1 MISGKKCKDIAGDI
15 ALSISN
21 KFFNIIHI
29 IFWIAMSFDNLRVIL
44 EDSNIKYEPIMKT
57 LVANLSCDFK
67 WTIAAYIATSL
78 SCNFKIPTLV
88 PIITIDVF
96 LTIFLLMPKS
106 SLEWWKWAEEKSPF
120 NFKVYLI
127 GVTVS
132 SFHLIIENN
141 TPFLILTM

>member
-1 MISGKKCKDIAGDI
+1 MISVKKCKDIAVDT
-15 ALSISN
+15 ALSISI
-21 KFFNIIHI
+21 KFLNTIHI
-29 IFWIAMSFDNLRVIL
+29 CFWIAMSFDNLRVIL

-57 LVANLSCDFK
+57 LEANLSCDFK
-67 WTIAAYIATSL
+67 WTIAAKIAAKL

-106 SLEWWKWAEEKSPF
+106 SLEWWKWAEEKAPF
-120 NFKVYLI
+120 TFKVYLI

-132 SFHLIIENN
+132 SFHLII
-141 TPFLILTM
+141 

>member
-1 MISGKKCKDIAGDI
+1 MISGKKCKDIVVDI
-15 ALSISN
+15 ALSISI

-29 IFWIAMSFDNLRVIL
+29 IFWLAMSFDNLRVIL

-57 LVANLSCDFK
+57 LEANLSCDFK
-67 WTIAAYIATSL
+67 WTIAANIAADL
-78 SCNFKIPTLV
+78 CCNFKIPTLV

-106 SLEWWKWAEEKSPF
+106 SLEWWKWAEEKAPF
-120 NFKVYLI
+120 TFKVYLI

-132 SFHLIIENN
+132 SFHLII
-141 TPFLILTM
+141 